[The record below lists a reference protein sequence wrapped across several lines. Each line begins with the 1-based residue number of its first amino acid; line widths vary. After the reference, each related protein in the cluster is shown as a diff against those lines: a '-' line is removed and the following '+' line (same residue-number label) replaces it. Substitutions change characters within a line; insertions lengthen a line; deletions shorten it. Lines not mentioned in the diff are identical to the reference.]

1 MQVTFYFD
9 YTCQYCFRAHNW
21 LRMVR
26 EKTDDIELKWATF
39 SLKEV
44 NRDQNGPS
52 VFEDK
57 RISSL
62 SVLALALSHAARQ
75 VDFDRYHNSVFEAMH
90 SGERLKRAD
99 VLKLAADAGVDVH
112 AFDKERERWLAEVE
126 REHNEGV
133 SRWSV
138 FGTPTLVLGEDAGVW
153 LKLTNVPTDHSDAAE
168 MWRGLCTLSLLH
180 PDLIEIKRSR

>member
-9 YTCQYCFRAHNW
+9 YTCQYCFRAHKW

-26 EKTDDIELKWATF
+26 EKTDDIDLSWATF

-44 NRDQNGPS
+44 NRDPEMPS

-57 RISSL
+57 DISSL
-62 SVLALALSHAARQ
+62 SVLALALSHASRQ
-75 VDFDRYHNSVFEAMH
+75 VDFDRYHNSVFDAMH
-90 SGERLKRAD
+90 SGERLQRQD
-99 VLKLAADAGVDVH
+99 LFKLATDAGVDIK
-112 AFDKERERWLAEVE
+112 AFNDERERWLAEVQ
-126 REHNEGV
+126 REHNQGV

-153 LKLTNVPTDHSDAAE
+153 LKLTSVPTDHSNAAE
-168 MWRGLCTLSLLH
+168 LWRGLTTLSLLH
-180 PDLIEIKRSR
+180 PDLIEIKRSK